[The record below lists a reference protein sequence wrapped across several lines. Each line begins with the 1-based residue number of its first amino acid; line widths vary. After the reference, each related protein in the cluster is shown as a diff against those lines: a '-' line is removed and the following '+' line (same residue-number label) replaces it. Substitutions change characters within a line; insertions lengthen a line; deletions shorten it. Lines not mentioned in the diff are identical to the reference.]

1 MSTPSSSASHKKL
14 QDVVAAADSLM
25 RQLSELQALRE
36 EVDRVER
43 TNQMAKR
50 QSADQEAILKS
61 SNCLPFRR

>member
-25 RQLSELQALRE
+25 RQMSELQALRE
-36 EVDRVER
+36 EVAKAER
-43 TNQMAKR
+43 TNQMAKQ

-61 SNCLPFRR
+61 SSCLPFRR